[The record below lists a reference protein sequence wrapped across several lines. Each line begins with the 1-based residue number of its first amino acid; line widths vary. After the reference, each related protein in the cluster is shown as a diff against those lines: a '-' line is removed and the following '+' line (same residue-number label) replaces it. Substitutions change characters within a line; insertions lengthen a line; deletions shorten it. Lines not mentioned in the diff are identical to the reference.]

1 MEGKM
6 ISKPRKRK
14 TIPAS
19 KLKKIEAALDK
30 KLDEDLKRLGGYEE
44 EGEGLKVFAYNFDLK
59 DAKCLTEVDD
69 LIDEYYIKLNDLDKQ
84 RRGAEA
90 RFRDLVR
97 QTELLES
104 YVDFLKQRKKKLLSL
119 ELDV

>member
-1 MEGKM
+1 MEDKM
-6 ISKPRKRK
+6 ISQPRKRK
-14 TIPAS
+14 NISAS
-19 KLKKIEAALDK
+19 KMKKLEAALDK
-30 KLDEDLKRLGGYEE
+30 KLDEDLKRLGGYE

-104 YVDFLKQRKKKLLSL
+104 YVNFLKQRKKKLLSL
-119 ELDV
+119 ELGV